1 MIKAPA
7 DDKTLQW
14 KRKRVLL
21 VDDFRNF
28 ISTMRNML
36 TAMGIVNIDDAMDGE
51 EAVNRI
57 MSRRYDIVL
66 CDYNLGNG
74 KDGQQ
79 VLEEIKYRRLLHP
92 LAIFMM
98 VTAENSLEMI
108 MGAAEFQ
115 PDEYLIK
122 PFTKQILEKKIRT
135 LIEKK
140 ESIRIIEQKIE
151 AMEYEDALKIC
162 NDLISRHPKHLAELL
177 KIKGDLLIKM
187 ESYEDADT
195 FFEQISALGKFPW
208 AMLGMGRIR
217 YIQGRYNEAA
227 QIYHELIQIN
237 DKVMAAYD
245 ELAKTW
251 GKMGNF
257 AKAQD
262 TLIKGLEIS
271 PKAVRRHRELGEIA
285 YRNQDLKTAVSA
297 YKKAVKQGRFS
308 CYKSPSDYTGLA
320 KVLSENAAPEE
331 GLKVL
336 RDAAAEFSH
345 DSTAAVQIAVA
356 KSLVFMKMERPD
368 KAKEEIDR
376 AMKII
381 NKDPRVVNT
390 SSGIDLARTLL
401 SQGNEDL
408 GREFVRR
415 IIQSNHEDREILE
428 HIKEMYKDLK
438 REDEG
443 ERLLETAVDEVVQM
457 NNQGVRMVQEGN
469 LETAIRYFEKT
480 TETLPENKIIN
491 ANAAYA
497 FMLYLKENGPEPDKI
512 AKVRT
517 YLSRVHRI
525 DPDYT
530 DLPKLVAIYRQI
542 AQVKLPWMK
551 NID

>member
-1 MIKAPA
+1 MKEPEEDKA
-7 DDKTLQW
+7 LRW
-14 KRKRVLL
+14 KRRRVLL

-28 ISTMRNML
+28 IITMRNML
-36 TAMGIVNIDDAMDGE
+36 TSMGIVSIDDALNGE

-57 MSRRYDIVL
+57 MTRRYDIVL

-79 VLEEIKYRRLLHP
+79 VLEEVKYRQLLHP

-122 PFTKQILEKKIRT
+122 PFTKQILEKKIRM
-135 LIEKK
+135 LIDKK
-140 ESIRIIEQKIE
+140 ESIRIIEQRIE
-151 AMEYEDALKIC
+151 AMEYEDALTIC
-162 NDLISRHPKHLAELL
+162 NDLISGHPKHLAELL

-187 ESYEDADT
+187 ESYDDAEA
-195 FFEQISALGKFPW
+195 FFDQVSALGKFPW
-208 AMLGMGRIR
+208 AMLGIGKIR
-217 YIQGRYNEAA
+217 YIQGRYSEAA
-227 QIYHELIQIN
+227 QIYLELIQMN
-237 DKVMAAYD
+237 DKVMSAYD

-251 GKMGNF
+251 GKMGDF

-262 TLIKGLEIS
+262 TLIKGVAIS
-271 PKAVRRHRELGEIA
+271 PKAVRRQRELGEIA
-285 YRNQDLKTAVSA
+285 YRNQDLITAELA

-320 KVLSENAAPEE
+320 KVLTEKAAPEE
-331 GLKVL
+331 SLKVL
-336 RDAAAEFSH
+336 RDATAEFSH

-356 KSLVFMKMERPD
+356 KSLVFMKMDQPD

-381 NKDPRVVNT
+381 NKDPRVINT
-390 SSGIDLARTLL
+390 TSGIDLARTLL
-401 SQGNEDL
+401 HQGNEDL

-415 IIQSNHEDREILE
+415 IIQSNHEDQEILD

-497 FMLYLKENGPEPDKI
+497 FMLYLKDNGPEPDKI

-542 AQVKLPWMK
+542 TQVKLPWMK
-551 NID
+551 TID